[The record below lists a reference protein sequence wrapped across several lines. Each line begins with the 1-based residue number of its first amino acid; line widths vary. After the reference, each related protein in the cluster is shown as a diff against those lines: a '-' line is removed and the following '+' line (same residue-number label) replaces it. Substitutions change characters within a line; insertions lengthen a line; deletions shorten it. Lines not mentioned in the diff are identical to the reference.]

1 MKKIRLEIRLMTRL
15 VKIRDMAFGAAIL
28 LCIPVCMGGLHRI
41 TVQAEESGYS
51 ESVGDLSGSGEM
63 SDAGSGSQEF
73 ADAAASDKWGEAASG
88 NLDVA
93 DEAGLTD
100 GADAALEDSQ
110 GAIDGEVVYLED
122 VGSYTMEEGWS
133 LDETQS
139 TDDVSVYVQDAY
151 ADEAQTSTISCSYL
165 STNYSRQDYEQLRD
179 MLTNNLLYSNV
190 NAQITT
196 SAVYTLAMDYL
207 YIILVDDSSEDYRD
221 IYHYVVGDYECF
233 CVQVREYR
241 DEAAEAEAQE
251 LQTPQEAGQS
261 VAEGFVW

>member
-1 MKKIRLEIRLMTRL
+1 MKKIRL
-15 VKIRDMAFGAAIL
+15 VKIQHQIFGMVIL
-28 LCIPVCMGGLHRI
+28 LCSVVCLSGLHR
-41 TVQAEESGYS
+41 VVVRAQENGYT
-51 ESVGDLSGSGEM
+51 EN
-63 SDAGSGSQEF
+63 AGSL
-73 ADAAASDKWGEAASG
+73 SDSGEAAEADSGILDSGGAAGSEEWSGTDSG
-88 NLDVA
+88 NPDAA
-93 DEAGLTD
+93 DEGGLTD
-100 GADAALEDSQ
+100 DAADEGSTQDS
-110 GAIDGEVVYLED
+110 IDGEVIYQET

-151 ADEAQTSTISCSYL
+151 TGETETSTISCSYL
-165 STNYSRQDYEQLRD
+165 STNYSRGDYEQLRD

-207 YIILVDDSSEDYRD
+207 YIILVDDSSEEYRD

-251 LQTPQEAGQS
+251 LETPQEAGQS